1 MRFPNRSFL
10 AVLLLSAVPLAAQI
24 PVPGP
29 GSLPAPI
36 PALSQTLTTG
46 IVGFTGSQTAV
57 LNVLNMS
64 AATTATAAGCEV
76 QLAFYDS
83 QNRLLKQ
90 GATAMIAPG
99 VATSLSLGRADVPAA
114 SATTPRVSIRGQVKT
129 VVPSPGTAAGPAIL
143 VGICSLFTSLDV
155 YDNVTG
161 VTQVFT
167 TDARTVFIGDVL
179 PLTAIQPAGR

>member
-1 MRFPNRSFL
+1 MHSPWKSFL
-10 AVLLLSAVPLAAQI
+10 AVLLLSAVPLAAQTLLPS
-24 PVPGP
+24 PV
-29 GSLPAPI
+29 PI

-46 IVGFTGSQTAV
+46 IVGFTGSQTAQ

-64 AATTATAAGCEV
+64 AASTAALAGCEV

-90 GATAMIAPG
+90 GATTTIAPG
-99 VATSLSLGRADVPAA
+99 SAASLSLGRSDVPAA

-129 VVPSPGTAAGPAIL
+129 VVPSTSTVAGPAIL
-143 VGICSLFTSLDV
+143 FSSCSLFASLEV

-167 TDARTVFIGDVL
+167 SDTRMVISGDVVPLTVF
-179 PLTAIQPAGR
+179 QPSPR